1 MYHVLVLH
9 HFVISS
15 LSARLIRFF
24 VSAHD
29 TTVLW
34 SNQFDDLCYRLKS
47 DLGAITKNLI
57 KHAHRKKKKEKK
69 KEDA

>member
-1 MYHVLVLH
+1 MYRVLVLH

-29 TTVLW
+29 TTLLW
-34 SNQFDDLCYRLKS
+34 SNHSLMIYVIGLKVIWEPS
-47 DLGAITKNLI
+47 PKT
-57 KHAHRKKKKEKK
+57 
-69 KEDA
+69 